1 MKISKKNLQN
11 LIEKELRT
19 VLSEQAFEPPVKYG
33 DDGDP
38 HDSALID
45 HAKRIEILEKQM
57 EHVGK
62 ILKKL
67 INISDK
73 LTDAVFRGRN

>member
-19 VLSEQAFEPPVKYG
+19 VLSEQALEPPVKYG

-38 HDSALID
+38 QDSALID

-57 EHVGK
+57 DHVGR
-62 ILKKL
+62 ILKSL
-67 INISDK
+67 INISNTLKDE
-73 LTDAVFRGRN
+73 VFRRRN